1 MWASGVWLQLE
12 KNVNSPLS
20 PFCTAAAPWFVL
32 PGHAVPPLWL
42 CKSDAASQEARNKLQ
57 IIQEKDMILVWWVEV
72 TVEMGAGASK
82 LFLLF

>member
-1 MWASGVWLQLE
+1 M
-12 KNVNSPLS
+12 NSPLS

-57 IIQEKDMILVWWVEV
+57 IIQEKDMILVWWVKV
-72 TVEMGAGASK
+72 MVEMGAGASK